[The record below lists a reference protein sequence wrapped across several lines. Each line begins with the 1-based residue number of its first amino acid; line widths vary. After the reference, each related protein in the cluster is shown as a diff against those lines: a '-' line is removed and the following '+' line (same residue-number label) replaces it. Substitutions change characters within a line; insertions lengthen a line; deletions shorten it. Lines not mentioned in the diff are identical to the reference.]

1 MYIINIKYLHKIRS
15 IFYLK
20 MNFAIAV
27 TNKSAKVY
35 KDAPKNKPMKPP
47 TSAYKLSSSYNH
59 NLRIGSSQI
68 RGFENLSFNNL
79 IVILIENIIVQ
90 FLMAILIEN
99 LIDNTTLE
107 TSYLT

>member
-35 KDAPKNKPMKPP
+35 KDAPRNKPMKPP

-68 RGFENLSFNNL
+68 RGFENLSLNNL

-90 FLMAILIEN
+90 ILMEDLIVNLIEN
-99 LIDNTTLE
+99 LIVN
-107 TSYLT
+107 SN

>member
-1 MYIINIKYLHKIRS
+1 
-15 IFYLK
+15 

-90 FLMAILIEN
+90 ILMEDLIVNLIEN
-99 LIDNTTLE
+99 LIVN
-107 TSYLT
+107 SN

>member
-59 NLRIGSSQI
+59 NLKIGSSQI

-90 FLMAILIEN
+90 ILMEDLIVNLIEN
-99 LIDNTTLE
+99 LIVN
-107 TSYLT
+107 SN

>member
-1 MYIINIKYLHKIRS
+1 
-15 IFYLK
+15 

-68 RGFENLSFNNL
+68 RGLENLSFNNL
-79 IVILIENIIVQ
+79 ILIQNIIVQ
-90 FLMAILIEN
+90 ILIEN
-99 LIDNTTLE
+99 LIVN
-107 TSYLT
+107 SNSKSH

>member
-68 RGFENLSFNNL
+68 RGFENLRFKL
-79 IVILIENIIVQ
+79 
-90 FLMAILIEN
+90 
-99 LIDNTTLE
+99 
-107 TSYLT
+107 

>member
-1 MYIINIKYLHKIRS
+1 MHL
-15 IFYLK
+15 
-20 MNFAIAV
+20 AIAV

-68 RGFENLSFNNL
+68 RGFENLSLNNL

-90 FLMAILIEN
+90 ILMEDLIVNLIEN
-99 LIDNTTLE
+99 LIVN
-107 TSYLT
+107 SN

>member
-35 KDAPKNKPMKPP
+35 KDAPRNKPMKPP

-90 FLMAILIEN
+90 ILMEDLIVNLIEN
-99 LIDNTTLE
+99 LIVN
-107 TSYLT
+107 SN

>member
-90 FLMAILIEN
+90 ILMEDLIVNLIEN
-99 LIDNTTLE
+99 LIVN
-107 TSYLT
+107 SN

>member
-15 IFYLK
+15 ICYLK
-20 MNFAIAV
+20 MHLAIAV

-68 RGFENLSFNNL
+68 RGLENLSFNNL

-90 FLMAILIEN
+90 ILMEDLIVNLIEN
-99 LIDNTTLE
+99 LIVN
-107 TSYLT
+107 SN

>member
-1 MYIINIKYLHKIRS
+1 MHL
-15 IFYLK
+15 
-20 MNFAIAV
+20 AIAE

-68 RGFENLSFNNL
+68 RVFENLIFALSH
-79 IVILIENIIVQ
+79 
-90 FLMAILIEN
+90 
-99 LIDNTTLE
+99 
-107 TSYLT
+107 

>member
-1 MYIINIKYLHKIRS
+1 
-15 IFYLK
+15 

-68 RGFENLSFNNL
+68 RGFVNLSFNNL
-79 IVILIENIIVQ
+79 IVILI
-90 FLMAILIEN
+90 
-99 LIDNTTLE
+99 
-107 TSYLT
+107 

>member
-68 RGFENLSFNNL
+68 RGFENLGFNNL

-90 FLMAILIEN
+90 ILMEDLIVNLIEN
-99 LIDNTTLE
+99 LIVN
-107 TSYLT
+107 SN

>member
-1 MYIINIKYLHKIRS
+1 MHL
-15 IFYLK
+15 
-20 MNFAIAV
+20 AIAV

-90 FLMAILIEN
+90 ILMEDLIVNLIEN
-99 LIDNTTLE
+99 LIVN
-107 TSYLT
+107 SN

>member
-1 MYIINIKYLHKIRS
+1 
-15 IFYLK
+15 

-79 IVILIENIIVQ
+79 LIVIL
-90 FLMAILIEN
+90 
-99 LIDNTTLE
+99 
-107 TSYLT
+107 YLKYNYTNSNGKSNCKF

>member
-15 IFYLK
+15 ICYLK
-20 MNFAIAV
+20 MHLAIAV

-68 RGFENLSFNNL
+68 RVFENLIFAPLNKNNFR
-79 IVILIENIIVQ
+79 NII
-90 FLMAILIEN
+90 FDLIP
-99 LIDNTTLE
+99 T
-107 TSYLT
+107 YV

>member
-15 IFYLK
+15 VFYLK

-35 KDAPKNKPMKPP
+35 KDAPRNKPMKPP

-90 FLMAILIEN
+90 ILMEDLIVNLIEN
-99 LIDNTTLE
+99 LIVN
-107 TSYLT
+107 SN